1 MKLEHFYTKKQSPI
15 FFSIL
20 VADQILVAL
29 PPLNRP
35 CCVVYFFDGPSS
47 SYSYRHIIH
56 CSEFLFQLFPKFCA
70 CAISRKLR
78 WLRYRSLREST
89 DQHPFT
95 GGRCHQIYAT
105 IIINLIYLPE
115 SVTRTAQIRWETR
128 LGILGCKVINSRILI
143 LISSTPNILLLINR
157 FPKTPIL

>member
-1 MKLEHFYTKKQSPI
+1 MTFTFTLIPLSNKSMQYQQTCNFMKLQHFYPKNNGQYF

-35 CCVVYFFDGPSS
+35 CCVENFLDGPSS
-47 SYSYRHIIH
+47 SYSYRDIIH
-56 CSEFLFQLFPKFCA
+56 CSELMPQLFPKFCA

-78 WLRYRSLREST
+78 WLRYRGLREST
-89 DQHPFT
+89 DQHQFT

-115 SVTRTAQIRWETR
+115 SVTGTAQIR
-128 LGILGCKVINSRILI
+128 
-143 LISSTPNILLLINR
+143 
-157 FPKTPIL
+157 

>member
-1 MKLEHFYTKKQSPI
+1 MKLEHFYPKNNGQY

-35 CCVVYFFDGPSS
+35 CCVEYFFDGPSS
-47 SYSYRHIIH
+47 SYSYRDIIH
-56 CSEFLFQLFPKFCA
+56 CSEFMFQLFPKFRA

-78 WLRYRSLREST
+78 WLRYRGLREST
-89 DQHPFT
+89 DQYQFT
-95 GGRCHQIYAT
+95 GGRCHRIYAT

-115 SVTRTAQIRWETR
+115 SEMGTAQIR
-128 LGILGCKVINSRILI
+128 
-143 LISSTPNILLLINR
+143 
-157 FPKTPIL
+157 